1 MTPCVT
7 TRDQLPV
14 MLMVLIGQPPSGHR
28 LASKAAA
35 IGGLTCDGAGRVA
48 LVWHGAAA

>member
-1 MTPCVT
+1 MTPRVT

-28 LASKAAA
+28 SARAGGPSGGHGGTGASRMRARG
-35 IGGLTCDGAGRVA
+35 GGLS
-48 LVWHGAAA
+48 